1 MQNAECNVQNEGSE
15 IKDQGS
21 GIVGAVIG
29 RPQNAEVSVGIKDQ
43 GSGVVGGGAFDA
55 PRVQGSASV
64 GTSIAC
70 PQTAKASPSCHSER
84 SEESVSPV
92 QSLPPRGKV
101 PPKEADEGYPRQA
114 AASDEALRA
123 TGSTSSVSGLAGDA
137 RCHLPLKGKAEA
149 VASDEALRAT
159 DSTSSVTASPCH
171 LPLEGKAEDGERE
184 TQILRCAQNDG
195 AGDAGTALCRPQE
208 ALILSSD
215 TVVVLDGKIMGK
227 PHDAAEARAMLAALS
242 GREHEVYTAF
252 CLLPIEMQN
261 AERNAQNAVC
271 HCEKTYVKFRALT
284 PEEIAAYV
292 ATGEPM
298 DKAGAYGIQNL
309 GAMLVESIRGD
320 YFTVMGLPVCQ
331 LALAL
336 KGFGIDPL
344 LRQENKS

>member
-1 MQNAECNVQNEGSE
+1 MELILGSQSPRRRELLERMGLSFRVLSAEIDETKYETDDPESSVLRICEAKAAAVARKIQNTECKMQNAECKVQNDGAGDVGTALCRPQEAEGSP
-15 IKDQGS
+15 I
-21 GIVGAVIG
+21 
-29 RPQNAEVSVGIKDQ
+29 
-43 GSGVVGGGAFDA
+43 
-55 PRVQGSASV
+55 
-64 GTSIAC
+64 
-70 PQTAKASPSCHSER
+70 PS
-84 SEESVSPV
+84 
-92 QSLPPRGKV
+92 
-101 PPKEADEGYPRQA
+101 
-114 AASDEALRA
+114 
-123 TGSTSSVSGLAGDA
+123 
-137 RCHLPLKGKAEA
+137 
-149 VASDEALRAT
+149 
-159 DSTSSVTASPCH
+159 

-261 AERNAQNAVC
+261 AECNAQNAVC
-271 HCEKTYVKFRALT
+271 HCEKTCVKFRTLT

>member
-1 MQNAECNVQNEGSE
+1 MELILGSQSPRRRELLERMGLSFRVLSAEIDETKYETDDPESSVLRICEAKAAAVARKIQNTECKMQNAEC
-15 IKDQGS
+15 
-21 GIVGAVIG
+21 
-29 RPQNAEVSVGIKDQ
+29 
-43 GSGVVGGGAFDA
+43 
-55 PRVQGSASV
+55 
-64 GTSIAC
+64 
-70 PQTAKASPSCHSER
+70 
-84 SEESVSPV
+84 
-92 QSLPPRGKV
+92 KV
-101 PPKEADEGYPRQA
+101 
-114 AASDEALRA
+114 
-123 TGSTSSVSGLAGDA
+123 
-137 RCHLPLKGKAEA
+137 
-149 VASDEALRAT
+149 
-159 DSTSSVTASPCH
+159 
-171 LPLEGKAEDGERE
+171 
-184 TQILRCAQNDG
+184 QNDG
-195 AGDAGTALCRPQE
+195 AGDVGTALCRPQE

-261 AERNAQNAVC
+261 AECNAQNAVC
-271 HCEKTYVKFRALT
+271 HCEKTCVKFRTLT

>member
-1 MQNAECNVQNEGSE
+1 MELILGSQSPRRRELLERMGLSFRVLSAEIDETKYETDDPESSVLRICEAKAAAVARKMRNEGS
-15 IKDQGS
+15 
-21 GIVGAVIG
+21 
-29 RPQNAEVSVGIKDQ
+29 GIKDQ
-43 GSGVVGGGAFDA
+43 GSGDV
-55 PRVQGSASV
+55 
-64 GTSIAC
+64 
-70 PQTAKASPSCHSER
+70 
-84 SEESVSPV
+84 
-92 QSLPPRGKV
+92 
-101 PPKEADEGYPRQA
+101 
-114 AASDEALRA
+114 
-123 TGSTSSVSGLAGDA
+123 
-137 RCHLPLKGKAEA
+137 
-149 VASDEALRAT
+149 
-159 DSTSSVTASPCH
+159 
-171 LPLEGKAEDGERE
+171 
-184 TQILRCAQNDG
+184 
-195 AGDAGTALCRPQE
+195 GTALCRPQE

-261 AERNAQNAVC
+261 AECNAQNAVC
-271 HCEKTYVKFRALT
+271 HCEKTCVKFRTLT